1 MTEAVGEPGQFHK
14 RLVENKCPKCEQ
26 TLVVTGKSE
35 TQLFRM
41 CKTCHLSIVDPL
53 DAGEYPENICEICD

>member
-1 MTEAVGEPGQFHK
+1 MTEAAGEPGQFHK

-41 CKTCHLSIVDPL
+41 CKSCHLSIVDPL